1 MSYNEEN
8 MIFRSRRA
16 ELLRQSAL
24 FILAIVLLVFM
35 VTKINSFYSRQN
47 ISLIKQS
54 VQRAAVE
61 CYSVEG
67 IYPPDIDYLVDNYS
81 LTYNSDR
88 YYIFYETF
96 ASNVMPTI
104 EVYERK

>member
-16 ELLRQSAL
+16 ELLRQSVM
-24 FILAIVLLVFM
+24 FILAIVLLAFM

>member
-1 MSYNEEN
+1 MKYEEKN
-8 MIFRSRRA
+8 KIFRSRRW
-16 ELLRQSAL
+16 ELIRVTAVFLFAL
-24 FILAIVLLVFM
+24 ASLIIIVNVM
-35 VTKINSFYSRQN
+35 GRFYNRQN
-47 ISLIKQS
+47 IQILKQN
-54 VQRAAVE
+54 VQKAAVE

-81 LTYNSDR
+81 LSYNGDK
-88 YYIFYETF
+88 YYVFYETF